1 MKKLI
6 FGALALA
13 MFTVT
18 SCRDE
23 KTEAVEEI
31 AKETAINETT
41 NPEMTTEA
49 EDSLEVETTTEVD
62 SLDAAVEATPEA
74 PVKQ

>member
-49 EDSLEVETTTEVD
+49 EDSLKVETTTAVD

>member
-18 SCRDE
+18 SCREE
-23 KTEAVEEI
+23 KAEAVEEI
-31 AKETAINETT
+31 AKETAINESTT
-41 NPEMTTEA
+41 QEMNVEA
-49 EDSLEVETTTEVD
+49 EDSLEVNSAEVD
-62 SLDAAVEATPEA
+62 SLQTETEVTPEA
-74 PVKQ
+74 QIK